1 MSIFLIAD
9 HRRSVTDHRRRRAI
23 LEPIRRSDEVH
34 TVNVATV
41 DWDAAAAEATA
52 LLSEFIA
59 IDTSNPPGNEDAAC
73 SFLGAVLRRE
83 GLDYDLYEAGPGRMS
98 LVSRL
103 SGDGSGRP
111 LILLNHTDVVP
122 VEREFWSVEPFGG
135 EVRDGYVWGRG
146 ALDMKGMGIFEL
158 MAVLLLKRLGVPL
171 RRDVVYFAMAD
182 EEMGGEYG
190 IEWFANNH
198 PNLLRGDFC
207 LNEGAFG
214 WASYGGVERPFFG
227 FSPVEKSLLWLR
239 LRTEGPPGHGSLPH
253 ADNALGRLVRA
264 LDRIQTWG
272 RERVILP
279 EMAPFF
285 ERLAQAGALP
295 PVESLEDVEPLAA
308 DDRMIN
314 ALTQHTISLT
324 TFHSGIKANVIPAQ
338 AEATLDCRLLPG
350 QSAEEFTRRVR
361 DMIDDPK
368 VSVEPITVMGTPA
381 SRLESALYDIAEEV
395 VRDYDERALVLPVVS
410 SWFTDSR
417 GFRQEGTPSYGF
429 IPILLEQEDY
439 ASIHGHNERISLEN
453 IRLGTQVLF
462 EVVRRLAT

>member
-1 MSIFLIAD
+1 M
-9 HRRSVTDHRRRRAI
+9 
-23 LEPIRRSDEVH
+23 
-34 TVNVATV
+34 VNAPAV
-41 DWDAAAAEATA
+41 DWDEVAAEATA

-59 IDTSNPPGNEDAAC
+59 IDTSNPPGNEEAAC

-103 SGDGSGRP
+103 SGDGSGGP

-158 MAVLLLKRLGVPL
+158 IAVLLLKRLALPL
-171 RRDVVYFAMAD
+171 RRDVVFFAMAD
-182 EEMGGEYG
+182 EEMGGDYG
-190 IEWFANNH
+190 IEWFVKNH
-198 PNLLRGDFC
+198 PDLLKGDFC

-214 WASYGGVERPFFG
+214 WGEWGGVQRPFFG
-227 FSPVEKSLLWLR
+227 FSPTEKNPLWLR
-239 LRTEGPPGHGSLPH
+239 LRAEGPPGHGSLPH
-253 ADNALGRLVRA
+253 AENALGRLVRA

-279 EMAPFF
+279 EMEPFF
-285 ERLAQAGALP
+285 QRLAQAGALP
-295 PVESLEDVEPLAA
+295 PVDSPAAVEPLAA
-308 DDRMIN
+308 GDRMIN

-324 TFHSGIKANVIPAQ
+324 TFHSGIKTNVIPAQ
-338 AEATLDCRLLPG
+338 AEATIDCRLLPG
-350 QSAEEFTRRVR
+350 QRADDFTRRVR
-361 DMIDDPK
+361 EVVDDPR
-368 VSVEPITVMGTPA
+368 VSIEPIMVSETPP
-381 SRLESALYDIAEEV
+381 SRLESEVYDIAEQV
-395 VRDYDERALVLPVVS
+395 VRDYDERALVLPIVS

-417 GFRQEGTPSYGF
+417 GFRQVGTPAYGF
-429 IPILLEQEDY
+429 IPVLLEQADY
-439 ASIHGHNERISLEN
+439 ASIHGHDERISLDN

-462 EVVRRLAT
+462 ELVRRLTM